1 MRDERGGGKWESG
14 KKEEVKKRKE
24 KAKEEV
30 SKCRWVK
37 DKRNLGW
44 VNEKGDKFT
53 YIVQRVT

>member
-1 MRDERGGGKWESG
+1 MRDERGGGKCERW

-30 SKCRWVK
+30 SEGRWVK
-37 DKRNLGW
+37 DKQNLGW

-53 YIVQRVT
+53 YILQIVT